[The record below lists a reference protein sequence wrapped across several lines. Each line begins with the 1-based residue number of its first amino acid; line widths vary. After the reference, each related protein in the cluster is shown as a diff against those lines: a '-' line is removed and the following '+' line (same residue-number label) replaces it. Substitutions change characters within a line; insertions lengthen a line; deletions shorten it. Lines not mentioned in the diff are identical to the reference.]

1 MPRPRRR
8 RLTDHDFA
16 RALQD
21 LRLGW
26 LERGSC
32 EPLSIREAL
41 YVRLLRAGERP
52 DREDFI
58 LSPVLLRLEAAQM
71 RAEADAL
78 TDDAPF
84 TPSPEPAISRP

>member
-1 MPRPRRR
+1 MPRDRRR

-26 LERGSC
+26 LERGRC

-41 YVRLLRAGERP
+41 YQRLFREGRRP
-52 DREDFI
+52 EREDFI
-58 LSPVLLRLEAAQM
+58 LSPALLRLEAAQR
-71 RAEADAL
+71 RAEEEEAA
-78 TDDAPF
+78 DDASAVTLP
-84 TPSPEPAISRP
+84 

>member
-1 MPRPRRR
+1 MPRDRRR

-26 LERGSC
+26 LERGRC

-41 YVRLLRAGERP
+41 YQRLFREGRRP
-52 DREDFI
+52 AREDFI
-58 LSPVLLRLEAAQM
+58 LSPALLRLEAAQR
-71 RAEADAL
+71 RAEEEEAA
-78 TDDAPF
+78 DDASTVTLP
-84 TPSPEPAISRP
+84 

>member
-1 MPRPRRR
+1 MPRDRRR

-26 LERGSC
+26 LERGRC

-41 YVRLLRAGERP
+41 YQRLFREGRRP
-52 DREDFI
+52 EREDFI
-58 LSPVLLRLEAAQM
+58 LSPALLRLEAAQR
-71 RAEADAL
+71 RAEEEAAA
-78 TDDAPF
+78 DDASAVTLP
-84 TPSPEPAISRP
+84 

>member
-1 MPRPRRR
+1 MPRDRRR

-26 LERGSC
+26 LERGRC

-41 YVRLLRAGERP
+41 YQRLFREGRRP
-52 DREDFI
+52 EREDFI
-58 LSPVLLRLEAAQM
+58 LSPALLRLEAAQR
-71 RAEADAL
+71 RAEEKEAA
-78 TDDAPF
+78 DDASTVTLP
-84 TPSPEPAISRP
+84 